1 MGLDIVELFL
11 EVEKR
16 FDIKIPDEEADTLL
30 TVGHL
35 HRAIMARAPLARRV
49 PDAGRILKLDDGP
62 IPLRSMTP
70 DEVWEALVNVVEQE
84 TGVKRAE
91 IQPDARWVQDLK
103 LD

>member
-16 FDIKIPDEEADTLL
+16 FDIKIPDDEADTLL

-35 HRAIMARAPLARRV
+35 HRAIMARRV

-91 IQPDARWVQDLK
+91 IQPDARWAQDLK

>member
-1 MGLDIVELFL
+1 MGYAPCE
-11 EVEKR
+11 R
-16 FDIKIPDEEADTLL
+16 PRSARDT
-30 TVGHL
+30 
-35 HRAIMARAPLARRV
+35 RPRRWPSS

-91 IQPDARWVQDLK
+91 IGLVPFHFLRPRGCKDEE
-103 LD
+103 